1 MSIPLLTILLHVI
14 EEPVTIEENITKS
27 LYAKSNH
34 DKDGDIYAETYNFR
48 FYYNSSNIKLKR
60 DLCFSLAR
68 NSFISSGLFLPSENY
83 SSFIV
88 GKTKKN

>member
-14 EEPVTIEENITKS
+14 EKPVTSVENITKY

-34 DKDGDIYAETYNFR
+34 DKDDAETYNFR
-48 FYYNSSNIKLKR
+48 FYYNSLSIKLKR
-60 DLCFSLAR
+60 DLCFSLAK

-88 GKTKKN
+88 GKD